1 MVTKEEILKSKDG
14 IDGFS
19 TNGNYVDGCARCVY
33 EAMDEWAMIESIEFG
48 KFLSGHKLDFQPASN
63 NNWIGLNMETYT
75 NEELYKLFQQSKQ
88 Q

>member
-1 MVTKEEILKSKDG
+1 MVTKEEILS
-14 IDGFS
+14 IR
-19 TNGNYVDGCARCVY
+19 VDTGAHDVVVNLNDIHD
-33 EAMDEWAMIESIEFG
+33 AMDEWAMIESIEFG